1 MKASVRLGR
10 IWNIPIGLSTSWFF
24 IFALVT
30 WSLATGVF
38 PATIPGLD
46 AGVYWLLGLVT
57 SVLFFSSVLAHEL
70 GHAFFALCNS
80 VPVRAITLFFFGGV
94 AEITREPK
102 NAGAEFRIA
111 IAGPLVSLMLAAL
124 FGGLTLLGQGL
135 PVVEGPALW
144 LARINLMLALFN
156 MIPGFPLDGG
166 RVLRAIV
173 WHFSGDEFRATKL
186 ATGAGQL
193 VAFGFIGLG
202 VFNALTGDFVNGLW
216 LAFIGLFLNGAA
228 ANSRQQAVAQKALQG
243 MTAGQ
248 LMSRSTLRVP
258 GWVTVG
264 DALDP
269 QTLSQGHRAFLVQDF
284 GQFRGLFTLTD
295 AARVPRSQWTQT
307 KIEQVMTPSAKL
319 VTVEPE
325 TELLTALQAMDEAG
339 AHQAPVVDI
348 ATGAVLGLLSRDHV
362 AAYLQAQG
370 ELASKIAKNQG
381 QSPAPNKA

>member
-30 WSLATGVF
+30 WSLATGIF

-70 GHAFFALCNS
+70 GHAFFALRNS

-111 IAGPLVSLMLAAL
+111 IAGPLVNVMLAAL
-124 FGGLTLLGQGL
+124 FGGLAVLGQGL
-135 PVVEGPALW
+135 PMVEGPALW

-186 ATGAGQL
+186 ATGTGQL
-193 VAFGFIGLG
+193 VAFGFIGMG
-202 VFNALTGDFVNGLW
+202 VFNAFTGDFANGLW
-216 LAFIGLFLNGAA
+216 LAFIGLFLNSAA
-228 ANSRQQAVAQKALQG
+228 AGSRQQAVAHKALEG

-258 GWVTVG
+258 SWVTVG

-307 KIEQVMTPSAKL
+307 KIEQVMTPRAKL
-319 VTVEPE
+319 IAIGPDAEIVAAV
-325 TELLTALQAMDEAG
+325 QAMDEAG
-339 AHQAPVVDI
+339 IQHIPIVDPL
-348 ATGAVLGLLSRDHV
+348 TGDVLGLLSRDEV
-362 AAYLQAQG
+362 FTYTRVQA
-370 ELASKIAKNQG
+370 ELAAAAAHRKG
-381 QSPAPNKA
+381 QSPKPREA

>member
-70 GHAFFALCNS
+70 GHAFFALRNS

-124 FGGLTLLGQGL
+124 FGGLTVLGRGL
-135 PVVEGPALW
+135 PIVEGPALW

-193 VAFGFIGLG
+193 VAFGFIGVG
-202 VFNALTGDFVNGLW
+202 IFNALTGDFANGLW
-216 LAFIGLFLNGAA
+216 FAFIGLFLNSAA
-228 ANSRQQAVAQKALQG
+228 AGSRQQAVAHKALEG
-243 MTAGQ
+243 VTAGQ
-248 LMSRSTLRVP
+248 LMNRSTLRVP
-258 GWVTVG
+258 SWVTVG

-319 VTVEPE
+319 VTVAPE

-339 AHQAPVVDI
+339 AHQVPVVDT
-348 ATGAVLGLLSRDHV
+348 ATGDVLGLLSRDHV

-370 ELASKIAKNQG
+370 ELASKTAKNQG
-381 QSPAPNKA
+381 RSPAPNKA

>member
-70 GHAFFALCNS
+70 GHAFFALRNS

-124 FGGLTLLGQGL
+124 FGGLTVLGQGL

-193 VAFGFIGLG
+193 VAFGFIGVG
-202 VFNALTGDFVNGLW
+202 VFNALTGDFANGLW
-216 LAFIGLFLNGAA
+216 LAFIGLFLNSAA
-228 ANSRQQAVAQKALQG
+228 AGSRQQAVAQKALQG

-258 GWVTVG
+258 SWVTVG

-307 KIEQVMTPSAKL
+307 KIEQVMTPRAKL
-319 VTVEPE
+319 SCR
-325 TELLTALQAMDEAG
+325 AG
-339 AHQAPVVDI
+339 DRTSGRASGDGRSRRSS
-348 ATGAVLGLLSRDHV
+348 GAGCGRGNWRRSGSAVPRSRGR
-362 AAYLQAQG
+362 YLQAQG
-370 ELASKIAKNQG
+370 ELTSKTAKNQG

>member
-70 GHAFFALCNS
+70 GHAFFALRNS

-124 FGGLTLLGQGL
+124 FGGLTVLGQGL
-135 PVVEGPALW
+135 PIVEGPALW

-193 VAFGFIGLG
+193 VAFGFIGVG
-202 VFNALTGDFVNGLW
+202 IFNALTGDFANGLW
-216 LAFIGLFLNGAA
+216 FAFIGLFLNSAA
-228 ANSRQQAVAQKALQG
+228 AGSRQQAVAHNCLLY
-243 MTAGQ
+243 T
-248 LMSRSTLRVP
+248 SPS
-258 GWVTVG
+258 
-264 DALDP
+264 
-269 QTLSQGHRAFLVQDF
+269 
-284 GQFRGLFTLTD
+284 
-295 AARVPRSQWTQT
+295 PR
-307 KIEQVMTPSAKL
+307 
-319 VTVEPE
+319 
-325 TELLTALQAMDEAG
+325 D
-339 AHQAPVVDI
+339 
-348 ATGAVLGLLSRDHV
+348 GLLSRMPSS
-362 AAYLQAQG
+362 A
-370 ELASKIAKNQG
+370 
-381 QSPAPNKA
+381 